1 MSRYEQSG
9 GASQPIIRGQ
19 EGIPQIPRSREGME
33 QPRAQGT
40 RVFGSLDAAKR
51 IEAAK
56 PELSKE
62 QISQAHSVTSL
73 IETIRKSSGI
83 RGSDGM
89 RTATELLETFS
100 GLRESLRTLLQMGSV
115 VDPQMLQHFARPFTS
130 AEGLREKVLEV
141 LSYPPGVAESVE
153 SATSFE
159 ALRAA
164 LRGVGAAKIER
175 HGKAYTQ
182 KQLEDQVALIQ
193 GLANA
198 GHVEMAHGQLGRV
211 TSAMGLRKSLL
222 KLLPEGKPREQVPQD
237 LSNVVRMERPAGLPP
252 TRESPQAA
260 SFDGNQFVSM
270 DARLLLN
277 NKNVPVHERLTRA
290 HSVQDVLVVLDGMS
304 GVMSPSGWYSIDKVK
319 EMIRGVSLALVSRNE
334 QKVQQALAGVTR
346 GENLNQALSRI
357 AGEEMRTWPNQQPPY
372 RG

>member
-9 GASQPIIRGQ
+9 GAVQPIIRGQ
-19 EGIPQIPRSREGME
+19 EGMSQAPRPREGME
-33 QPRAQGT
+33 QPRAQAT
-40 RVFGSLDAAKR
+40 QMFGSIDAAKR

-62 QISQAHSVTSL
+62 QITQAHSVTSL

-89 RTATELLETFS
+89 RTSTELLETFA
-100 GLRESLRTLLQMGSV
+100 GLRESLQTLLKMGSV

-153 SATSFE
+153 KATSFE

-175 HGKAYTQ
+175 HNVTYTQ
-182 KQLEDQVALIQ
+182 KQLEDQVMLIQ
-193 GLANA
+193 GLVNA
-198 GHVEMAHGQLGRV
+198 GHLEMAHGQLGRT
-211 TSAMGLRKSLL
+211 TSAMGLRETLS
-222 KLLPEGKPREQVPQD
+222 KLIPTAKPREQGAPNF
-237 LSNVVRMERPAGLPP
+237 SNVVRMERPAGLPQ
-252 TRESPQAA
+252 TRENPQAA
-260 SFDGNQFVSM
+260 PFDGNQVASM

-277 NKNVPVHERLTRA
+277 NKNVPAHERLTRA
-290 HSVQDVLVVLDGMS
+290 HSVKDVLVVLDGMS
-304 GVMSPSGWYSIDKVK
+304 GVMSSSGWYSIDKVK

-346 GENLNQALSRI
+346 GENLKEALSRI
-357 AGEEMRTWPNQQPPY
+357 AGEEMRTWPNQQSPY
-372 RG
+372 RS